1 MYKEFQIEDAK
12 RIKEIENVTNHDV
25 KAVEY
30 FIKEKLSL
38 NSSHYFLLLLELFKK
53 YVFNRFEIRFYQGI
67 RSFLLHF

>member
-1 MYKEFQIEDAK
+1 MELFFIDYLEKIYKEFQIEDAK

-38 NSSHYFLLLLELFKK
+38 NSSNIFFSQILKK
-53 YVFNRFEIRFYQGI
+53 
-67 RSFLLHF
+67 